1 MYDCSNYV
9 RGKMKEGY
17 GLRKKDRGGRFE
29 KDKTLNESR
38 GRGNINKWDI
48 NRKEREREGG
58 AGGERKRERKKK
70 IRRKRTRYRKEK
82 IERVSRKKRRE

>member
-1 MYDCSNYV
+1 MSEIN
-9 RGKMKEGY
+9 EG
-17 GLRKKDRGGRFE
+17 RVWIEKKDRGGRFE

-38 GRGNINKWDI
+38 GRGKINKWDI
-48 NRKEREREGG
+48 NRKERERER
-58 AGGERKRERKKK
+58 GGERKRERKKK